1 MPEYKKH
8 EGAATGRT
16 RRKIAPLLNEWYG
29 EDSDSAA
36 AELIKY
42 LPGPVSIDI
51 LLERVVK
58 KKIPASRL
66 LIFRIQEDW
75 KNIAGE
81 AAAKYT
87 RPFCLKDGI
96 LDIEVSHPAYRAAL
110 TAPSIRDA
118 ILKNVRTVTG
128 DDLCRELR
136 FIPAGRRPP
145 PQKSPEQ

>member
-8 EGAATGRT
+8 EGFATGRT
-16 RRKIAPLLNEWYG
+16 RRKMEPILGEWYDG
-29 EDSDSAA
+29 ETAPDA
-36 AELIKY
+36 LIKY
-42 LPGPVSIDI
+42 LPQPTAIGDV
-51 LLERVVK
+51 LERIVK
-58 KKIPASRL
+58 KKIPACRL
-66 LIFRIQEDW
+66 LIFRIQSEW

-110 TAPSIRDA
+110 MSPSIRSA
-118 ILKNVRTVTG
+118 ILKNLADSIGEGQCT
-128 DDLCRELR
+128 ELR

-145 PQKSPEQ
+145 PQNKPG